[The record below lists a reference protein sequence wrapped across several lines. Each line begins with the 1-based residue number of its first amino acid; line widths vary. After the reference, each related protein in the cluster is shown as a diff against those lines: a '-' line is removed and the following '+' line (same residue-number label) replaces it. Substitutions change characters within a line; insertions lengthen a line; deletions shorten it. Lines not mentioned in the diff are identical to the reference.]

1 MFAKAVG
8 HDHPFSST
16 VRIKL
21 IMDIINNDEE
31 DCCNLNLRK
40 IVQDGSR
47 TILHYYPLHDPA
59 ARDALSRNWFGW
71 RVHPWLQP
79 LTQVK
84 EYVGEK
90 IGLYFAFTGHYTTW
104 LAPLCVA
111 SAVVIVYFLVLY
123 VMEGT
128 LVDALNNGFMVPFFC
143 IFVAIWAQLM
153 LEYWKRKQSR
163 LAMEWGQ
170 TEFEEEEDERPEF
183 QQTDMRYVGCDYS
196 RRLLSLCLLSWSIAL
211 HLHLLSPCRLVI
223 SIRWFLKVAVASR
236 SSCK

>member
-8 HDHPFSST
+8 QDHPFSST
-16 VRIKL
+16 IRIKL

-47 TILHYYPLHDPA
+47 SILHYYPLHDPA

-79 LTQVK
+79 LTEVK

-111 SAVVIVYFLVLY
+111 SAVVIMYFFVLY

-128 LVDALNNGFMVPFFC
+128 LVEALSKGFMVPFFC
-143 IFVAIWAQLM
+143 IFVAVWAQLM
-153 LEYWKRKQSR
+153 LEYWKRKQNR

-183 QQTDMRYVGCDYS
+183 KQTDMRYV
-196 RRLLSLCLLSWSIAL
+196 LT
-211 HLHLLSPCRLVI
+211 SP
-223 SIRWFLKVAVASR
+223 S
-236 SSCK
+236 